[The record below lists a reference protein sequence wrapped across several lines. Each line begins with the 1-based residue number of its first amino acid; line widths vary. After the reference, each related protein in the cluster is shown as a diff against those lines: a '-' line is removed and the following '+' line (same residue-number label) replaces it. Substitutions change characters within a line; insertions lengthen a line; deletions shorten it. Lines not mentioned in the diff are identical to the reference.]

1 MKPLIFLIVFLT
13 LISFVNAD
21 LQKTEIYVNEGGILN
36 FIEDY
41 VISEDLNIILPTDY
55 YNFNINLDSYELNE
69 NDLVLDANGETRFE
83 IKYSTSEF
91 SYKDGNVWRLSVD
104 LEGLDNN
111 FVSVY
116 LSENAKLL
124 SANEGA
130 EIYTLGG
137 IIIID
142 LKSVDNLEI
151 SYELGRKES
160 KNYLWILY
168 IVLLILVLL
177 FFFRKKFIKPK
188 KLLEK
193 VSSKKDKI
201 EEKNDVM
208 NTLTETESKIVK
220 VLTEN
225 KRLTQK
231 KILFLTGLPKSTL
244 SRTLRSLQRKNII
257 EIKRVGISNVIYLKD
272 WFKG

>member
-1 MKPLIFLIVFLT
+1 MKKLFVIFILLVFFS
-13 LISFVNAD
+13 SFVNAD
-21 LQKTEIYVNEGGILN
+21 LQKTEIYVNEDGILN

-55 YNFNINLDSYELNE
+55 YNFDINLGFYKLSE
-69 NDLVLDANGETRFE
+69 NNLVLNANGETRFE
-83 IKYSTSEF
+83 IKYSTSKF
-91 SYKDGNVWRLSVD
+91 SYKDGNVWGLSVD
-104 LEGLDNN
+104 LEGLENN

-116 LSENAKLL
+116 LPENAKLL
-124 SANEGA
+124 SATEGA

-142 LKSVDNLEI
+142 LKSVDSLEV
-151 SYELGRKES
+151 SYELGRKEV
-160 KNYLWILY
+160 KNYLWIVYL
-168 IVLLILVLL
+168 VLLIVLIFL
-177 FFFRKKFIKPK
+177 GKKFIKPK

-193 VSSKKDKI
+193 VSSKKENV
-201 EEKNDVM
+201 EEKKEIM
-208 NTLTETESKIVK
+208 NTLTETESKIVT
-220 VLTEN
+220 VLVEN

-231 KILFLTGLPKSTL
+231 KVLFLTGLPKSTL
-244 SRTLRSLQRKNII
+244 SRTLRSLQRRNII